1 MKFIGVLSQF
11 SYEAKNLNFSKSG
24 EKMSERL
31 EKLKLI
37 YENVDENMRDLIFPL
52 LQHAD
57 DWECRIELYKSKLDE
72 IPLSKAGKEAYLFY
86 YRLLKEAE
94 QQYIN
99 VMKVLVSALRKNA
112 VEEEDDFDEFLKEYT
127 K

>member
-1 MKFIGVLSQF
+1 
-11 SYEAKNLNFSKSG
+11 
-24 EKMSERL
+24 MSERL
-31 EKLKLI
+31 EKLIKI
-37 YENVDENMRDLIFPL
+37 YENVDENMRDLVSPL
-52 LQHAD
+52 LQHAV
-57 DWECRIELYKSKLDE
+57 DWEERITLYKEKLSLV
-72 IPLSKAGKEAYLFY
+72 PLSKAGKEPYLFY
-86 YRLLKEAE
+86 YRLLKEGE

>member
-1 MKFIGVLSQF
+1 
-11 SYEAKNLNFSKSG
+11 
-24 EKMSERL
+24 MSERL
-31 EKLKLI
+31 EKLKVI
-37 YENVDENMRDLIFPL
+37 FENVDENMRDLVFPL

-57 DWECRIELYKSKLDE
+57 DWESRIEEYRGKLGE
-72 IPLSKAGKEAYLFY
+72 ISLNRNTKEQYYFY

-112 VEEEDDFDEFLKEYT
+112 VEEEDDFDDFLKEYT

>member
-1 MKFIGVLSQF
+1 
-11 SYEAKNLNFSKSG
+11 
-24 EKMSERL
+24 MSERL

-57 DWECRIELYKSKLDE
+57 DWESRIELYKSKLNE

>member
-1 MKFIGVLSQF
+1 M
-11 SYEAKNLNFSKSG
+11 SK
-24 EKMSERL
+24 RL

-37 YENVDENMRDLIFPL
+37 YENVDENMRELIYPL
-52 LQHAD
+52 LLHAD
-57 DWECRIELYKSKLDE
+57 DWEQKIELYKSKLDG
-72 IPLSKAGKEAYLFY
+72 IPFTRGAKEQYLFF

-112 VEEEDDFDEFLKEYT
+112 VEEEDEFDEFLKEYT

>member
-1 MKFIGVLSQF
+1 M
-11 SYEAKNLNFSKSG
+11 
-24 EKMSERL
+24 MDERL
-31 EKLKLI
+31 KKIEEIYKNIDEDMRELI
-37 YENVDENMRDLIFPL
+37 SPL
-52 LQHAD
+52 LQHAV
-57 DWECRIELYKSKLDE
+57 DWEERIELYKSKLE
-72 IPLSKAGKEAYLFY
+72 AIPLSKSGKEAYLFH

-112 VEEEDDFDEFLKEYT
+112 LEEEDEFDEFLKEYT

>member
-1 MKFIGVLSQF
+1 
-11 SYEAKNLNFSKSG
+11 
-24 EKMSERL
+24 MSERL
-31 EKLKLI
+31 EKLKI
-37 YENVDENMRDLIFPL
+37 IFENVDENMRDLILPL

-57 DWECRIELYKSKLDE
+57 DWESKIDVFRSKLDE
-72 IPLSKAGKEAYLFY
+72 IPISKGTKEQYLFY